1 MVPIAFSILSTGA
14 CTFLLYVL
22 AQFRREFVQL
32 RKGSAGK
39 TRLTQADLCHIES
52 ALKSARNAYRA
63 GAQQRTKNEAVM
75 RKEILASA
83 VIGLAGLLAP
93 FIFVMLL
100 KSPWLR

>member
-1 MVPIAFSILSTGA
+1 MVPIAFSILSAGA

-22 AQFRREFVQL
+22 AQFRREFVQV
-32 RKGSAGK
+32 RKGSAGR
-39 TRLTQADLCHIES
+39 TALTQADLCHIES
-52 ALKSARNAYRA
+52 ALKSARNACRA
-63 GAQQRTKNEAVM
+63 GVHQGTKNEALM

-83 VIGLAGLLAP
+83 VIGLAVLLAP

>member
-1 MVPIAFSILSTGA
+1 MVPIAFSILSMGA
-14 CTFLLYVL
+14 CTFLVYVL
-22 AQFRREFVQL
+22 TQFRREFVHV

-39 TRLTQADLCHIES
+39 TPLSEADLCHIES
-52 ALKSARNAYRA
+52 ALRAARNASRV
-63 GAQQRTKNEAVM
+63 GAEQRTKKEAVM

-83 VIGLAGLLAP
+83 VIGVAGLLAP

>member
-1 MVPIAFSILSTGA
+1 MVPIAFSILSAGA

-22 AQFRREFVQL
+22 AQFRREFVQV
-32 RKGSAGK
+32 RKGSAGR
-39 TRLTQADLCHIES
+39 TALTPADLCHIES
-52 ALKSARNAYRA
+52 ALKSARNASRA

>member
-1 MVPIAFSILSTGA
+1 MVPIAFSILSMGA

-22 AQFRREFVQL
+22 AQFRREFVHV

-39 TRLTQADLCHIES
+39 TALTQADLCHIES
-52 ALKSARNAYRA
+52 ALKSARNASRA

>member
-1 MVPIAFSILSTGA
+1 MVPIAFSILSAGA

-22 AQFRREFVQL
+22 AQFRREFVQV
-32 RKGSAGK
+32 RKGSAGR
-39 TRLTQADLCHIES
+39 TALTPADLCHIEP
-52 ALKSARNAYRA
+52 ALKSARNASRA

-75 RKEILASA
+75 RKEILAGA